1 MKKSPKR
8 ANIARINFVA
18 VRPLLALASDKVERE
33 DGLSELYLPP
43 QVPVASLPSPAV
55 MDIRRLRRRLL
66 EINSKIKIQKA
77 GRERILSL
85 PAF

>member
-1 MKKSPKR
+1 MQKHEDEKSPKR

-33 DGLSELYLPP
+33 DGLSKLHLPP

-55 MDIRRLRRRLL
+55 MDIRPLL
-66 EINSKIKIQKA
+66 ALASDKVE
-77 GRERILSL
+77 REDGLLS
-85 PAF
+85 

>member
-1 MKKSPKR
+1 MRTKKSPKR

-33 DGLSELYLPP
+33 DGLSKLYLPP

-55 MDIRRLRRRLL
+55 MDIRPLR
-66 EINSKIKIQKA
+66 
-77 GRERILSL
+77 GRFVVTNVQNMNVLKRCVFFS
-85 PAF
+85 F